1 MDYRIFPP
9 EEILE
14 TSVAL
19 PASKSL
25 LTRAMIMNYIGG
37 RSAVE
42 GLGDWA
48 DGCIDTRTL
57 AGILGAGLPADGST
71 VDVGP
76 AGTAMRFLCA
86 LCAAKEGTDCLLT
99 GSSRML
105 KRPIGPLVDALRAL
119 GADVE
124 YAGEEGFP
132 PLRIRGRK
140 LRGGELEVDAA
151 VSSQYISALMMVSPM
166 MASPLK
172 LKLRGNVQ
180 SLPYIQMTAEMMS
193 HRGVETEVDR
203 DTVAVAQGQYTSTSD
218 DAVEPDWSAAAFWY
232 EIAALSAGWVT
243 LAGLRDDSLQGDR
256 QCAALFERLGVLTDF
271 TDEGAELSSTPDL
284 YSHLDADLSDMPD
297 AVPALAVTA
306 CLAGIRFELTG
317 VGALHHKES
326 DRLEALVAELGKL
339 GARLEIEGYGTVLKW
354 DGTRRPIHEMPVFDT
369 YGDHRMAMALA
380 PVSIFV
386 PGIVVRD
393 VEVVNKS
400 YPGFWD
406 DLRAAGFSLADP
418 SEPIHEVE

>member
-14 TSVAL
+14 TTVAL

-25 LTRAMIMNYIGG
+25 IARAMIMNYVGG
-37 RSAVE
+37 RAADT
-42 GLGDWA
+42 GLGDAA
-48 DGCIDTRTL
+48 DVCDDTRTL
-57 AGILGAGLPADGST
+57 GAILAAGLPTDGAT

-86 LCAAKEGTDCLLT
+86 LCAATVGTDCLLT
-99 GSSRML
+99 GCDRML
-105 KRPIGPLVDALRAL
+105 HRPIGPLVDALRAL
-119 GADVE
+119 GAEVE

-132 PLRIRGRK
+132 PLRIHGRK
-140 LRGGELEVDAA
+140 LAGGELEVDAA
-151 VSSQYISALMMVSPM
+151 VSSQYISALMMVAPL
-166 MASPLK
+166 MAAPLT

-180 SLPYIQMTAEMMS
+180 SLPYIQMTADMMC
-193 HRGVETEVDR
+193 HRGVEAEVDR
-203 DTVAVAQGQYTSTSD
+203 DSVIIAAGNYTRMSD
-218 DAVEPDWSAAAFWY
+218 DALEPDWSAAAFWY
-232 EIAALSAGWVT
+232 EIAALTAGWVT
-243 LAGLRDDSLQGDR
+243 LTGLRDDSLQGDR
-256 QCAALFERLGVLTDF
+256 QTVGLFERLGVITEF

-326 DRLEALVAELGKL
+326 DRLEALVAELAKL
-339 GARLEIEGYGTVLKW
+339 GARLEIESYGTVLKW

-369 YGDHRMAMALA
+369 HGDHRMAMALA
-380 PVSIFV
+380 PVAVFV

-400 YPGFWD
+400 YPEFWNH
-406 DLRAAGFSLADP
+406 LRAAGFTLADP
-418 SEPIHEVE
+418 AEPIHEVE

>member
-14 TSVAL
+14 TTVAL
-19 PASKSL
+19 PPSKSL
-25 LTRAMIMNYIGG
+25 LTRAMIMNYVGG
-37 RSAVE
+37 RRADDGLDEAV
-42 GLGDWA
+42 DA
-48 DGCIDTRTL
+48 CDDTRTL
-57 AGILGAGLPADGST
+57 RDILAAGLPTDGST

-86 LCAAKEGTDCLLT
+86 LCSASEGADCLLT
-99 GSSRML
+99 GSERML
-105 KRPIGPLVDALRAL
+105 ERPIGPLVDALRAL
-119 GADVE
+119 GAEVE
-124 YAGEEGFP
+124 YAGRDGFP

-140 LRGGELEVDAA
+140 LAGGSIEVDAA
-151 VSSQYISALMMVSPM
+151 VSSQYISALMMVAPL
-166 MASPLK
+166 MANALTIR
-172 LKLRGNVQ
+172 LRGNVQ
-180 SLPYIQMTAEMMS
+180 SLPYIQMTAAMMS

-203 DTVAVAQGQYTSTSD
+203 DAVIIAAGNYSRTSD

-243 LAGLRDDSLQGDR
+243 LSGLRDDSLQGDR
-256 QCAALFERLGVLTDF
+256 GCAALFERLGVLTEF

-306 CLAGIRFELTG
+306 CMAGLRFELTG

-326 DRLEALVAELGKL
+326 DRLEALVAELAKL
-339 GARLEIEGYGTVLKW
+339 GAQLEIEGYGTVLKW
-354 DGTRRPIHEMPVFDT
+354 DGTRRPVRSLPEFDT

-406 DLRAAGFSLADP
+406 HLRAAGFTLADP

>member
-14 TSVAL
+14 TTVAL
-19 PASKSL
+19 PPSKSL
-25 LTRAMIMNYIGG
+25 LTRAMIMNYVGA
-37 RSAVE
+37 RRADD
-42 GLGDWA
+42 GLGEAVDA
-48 DGCIDTRTL
+48 CDDTRTL
-57 AGILGAGLPADGST
+57 RDILAAGLPTDGST

-86 LCAAKEGTDCLLT
+86 LCAASEGADCLLT
-99 GSSRML
+99 GSERML
-105 KRPIGPLVDALRAL
+105 ERPIGPLVDALRAL
-119 GADVE
+119 GAEVE
-124 YAGEEGFP
+124 YAGRDGFP

-140 LRGGELEVDAA
+140 LAGGSIEVDAA
-151 VSSQYISALMMVSPM
+151 VSSQYISALMMVAPL
-166 MASPLK
+166 MANALTI
-172 LKLRGNVQ
+172 KLRGNVQ
-180 SLPYIQMTAEMMS
+180 SLPYIQMTAAMMS

-203 DTVAVAQGQYTSTSD
+203 DAVIIAAGNYSRTSD

-243 LAGLRDDSLQGDR
+243 LSGLRDDSLQGDR
-256 QCAALFERLGVLTDF
+256 GCAALFERLGVLTEF

-306 CLAGIRFELTG
+306 CMAGIRFELTG

-326 DRLEALVAELGKL
+326 DRLEALVAELAKL
-339 GARLEIEGYGTVLKW
+339 GAQLEIEGYGTVLKW
-354 DGTRRPIHEMPVFDT
+354 DGTRRPVRSLPEFDT

-386 PGIVVRD
+386 PGIVVRN

-406 DLRAAGFSLADP
+406 HLRAAGFTLADP

>member
-14 TSVAL
+14 TTVAL

-25 LTRAMIMNYIGG
+25 LTRAMIMNHVGG
-37 RSAVE
+37 RRADE
-42 GLGDWA
+42 GLA
-48 DGCIDTRTL
+48 DAADVCDDTRTL
-57 AGILGAGLPADGST
+57 RTILADGLPTDGAT

-86 LCAAKEGTDCLLT
+86 LCAATVGTDCVLT
-99 GSSRML
+99 GTERMQQ
-105 KRPIGPLVDALRAL
+105 RPIGPLVETLRAL
-119 GADVE
+119 GAEVE
-124 YAGEEGFP
+124 YTGREGFP
-132 PLRIRGRK
+132 PLHIRGCK

-151 VSSQYISALMMVSPM
+151 VSSQYISALMMVAPL
-166 MASPLK
+166 MAAPLT

-180 SLPYIQMTAEMMS
+180 SLPYIQMTAAMMS
-193 HRGVETEVDR
+193 RRGVETDVDR
-203 DTVAVAQGQYTSTSD
+203 DTVAVGPGQYTRPAD
-218 DAVEPDWSAAAFWY
+218 DALEPDWSAAAFWY

-243 LAGLRDDSLQGDR
+243 LTGLRDDSLQGDR
-256 QCAALFERLGVLTDF
+256 HSAPLFERLGVLTEF

-284 YSHLDADLSDMPD
+284 YSHLDADMSDMPD

-326 DRLEALVAELGKL
+326 DRLEALVTELGKL
-339 GARLEIEGYGTVLKW
+339 GAQLEIEGYGTVLKW
-354 DGTRRPIHEMPVFDT
+354 DGSRRPVRELPEFDT

-380 PVSIFV
+380 PVAIFV

-406 DLRAAGFSLADP
+406 ALRQAGFTLADP